1 MFVRRSRYISLWNF
15 CRKLQED
22 NDELVNN
29 NRQLRSENIALEEK
43 IKILEK
49 KNEQRRKS

>member
-15 CRKLQED
+15 CRKIQED
-22 NDELVNN
+22 NNELMND
-29 NRQLRSENIALEEK
+29 NRLLRSENIALREK

-49 KNEQRRKS
+49 KNEQNRKS